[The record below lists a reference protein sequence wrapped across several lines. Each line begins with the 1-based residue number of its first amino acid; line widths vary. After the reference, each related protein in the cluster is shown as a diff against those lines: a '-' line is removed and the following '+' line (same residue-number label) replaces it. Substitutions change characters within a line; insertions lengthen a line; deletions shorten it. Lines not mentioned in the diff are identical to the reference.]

1 MSNTSVLEAFTL
13 ATAEAWLAQT
23 APSLEALGF
32 SVRILKTA
40 QSAGLG
46 HIARCSLKSADQPRR
61 VHVEFYVYLT
71 ARASRAG
78 EPMAYEVYLQVS
90 VLSAAAYL
98 IGVSTSAELGSLPV
112 DLAGWRK
119 KLEDDLFQPESVL
132 APQHIAALVDQ
143 QLTL

>member
-1 MSNTSVLEAFTL
+1 MSGTSALEAYTL

-23 APSLEALGF
+23 IPALEALGF
-32 SVRILKTA
+32 SVRTLKTA
-40 QSAGLG
+40 QSAGSG
-46 HIARCSLKSADQPRR
+46 HIARCSLKTADQPRR
-61 VHVEFYVYLT
+61 VHVEFYAYLT

-78 EPMAYEVYLQVS
+78 EPPTYEAYLQVS

-98 IGVSTSAELGSLPV
+98 IGVSTSTELGPLPG
-112 DLAGWRK
+112 DLAGWKK
-119 KLEDDLFQPESVL
+119 KLDEDLFQPESVL